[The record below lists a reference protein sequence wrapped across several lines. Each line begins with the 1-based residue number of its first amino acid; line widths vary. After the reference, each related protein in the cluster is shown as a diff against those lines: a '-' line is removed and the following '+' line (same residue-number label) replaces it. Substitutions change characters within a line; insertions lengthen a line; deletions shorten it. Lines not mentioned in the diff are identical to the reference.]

1 MDVHIGAAARQSGI
15 SIDAIR
21 YYESLGL
28 IEGGRRDG
36 VGRRVFTSEDV
47 RWLVF
52 LRTMR
57 ETGMPIADL
66 QEYVRYRR
74 AGAAGVHGM
83 LAVLHRHQHN
93 ITQQQVRLADCA
105 ALIEVKIA
113 KYQGLAPTGLPPG
126 RPEVDLE

>member
-15 SIDAIR
+15 SVDAIR

-28 IEGGRRDG
+28 IEGGRRDS
-36 VGRRVFTSEDV
+36 VGRRVFTSDDV

-74 AGAAGVHGM
+74 AGAAGVDGV

-93 ITQQQVRLADCA
+93 ITQQQVRLSDCA
-105 ALIEVKIA
+105 ALIDVKIA
-113 KYQGLAPTGLPPG
+113 KYRDLAQTGRPPG
-126 RPEVDLE
+126 QPEVDLE